1 MLNPLFYVVD
11 SIINFRMKKCFSFLS
26 ITLIL
31 LCVVVTFVACGG
43 DDDNGEDDNK
53 TQPESIAGGSSK
65 NQVPWGYYAAVYE
78 WDKTYYGNVDASFC
92 KNFEDAIAADDTYM
106 IETGIFQDPSITHG
120 HLGYYIYVENGV
132 SYLVDLWS
140 CASKVR
146 GDVNTEYNSTYDTRT
161 FTDRKGN
168 KITVY
173 FNITGIDP
181 HSFKR
186 LDDVTN
192 VSYKNGYLT
201 LGNSQ
206 YKYKRLSFTE
216 HLPWL
221 DEWCHSCVYKLQQ

>member
-1 MLNPLFYVVD
+1 
-11 SIINFRMKKCFSFLS
+11 MKKCFSFLS

-65 NQVPWGYYAAVYE
+65 NQVPWGYYATVYE
-78 WDKTYYGNVDASFC
+78 WDDKTYYGNVDASFC
-92 KNFEDAIAADDTYM
+92 KNFEDAIAFDDTYM
-106 IETGIFQDPSITHG
+106 IETGIFQDSSITHG

-181 HSFKR
+181 DSFKR